1 MSNWER
7 RAEVAI
13 KWFVIPAM
21 LFGIGFM
28 VIGPRLGGAKSDAE
42 QRPSDS
48 AKVNQQPIEPGRRE
62 WMPVSPPQVNVSVT
76 RKIVEEDPIPPIEGE
91 PPPVEIPD
99 DTTGDP
105 AGIGGMTPPTTGGD
119 QSGGTQTGGAETKP
133 ASEARTNG
141 AFRGIG
147 GRRF

>member
-1 MSNWER
+1 MSNWET

-21 LFGIGFM
+21 LFGIGYM
-28 VIGPRLGGAKSDAE
+28 VIGPRLGGE
-42 QRPSDS
+42 RQRSSAPRPEA
-48 AKVNQQPIEPGRRE
+48 AKVNQQPIQPGKRE

-76 RKIVEEDPIPPIEGE
+76 RKVEELDPIPPIEGE

-99 DTTGDP
+99 DSTGDP

-119 QSGGTQTGGAETKP
+119 QSGGTQTGGGEKP
-133 ASEARTNG
+133 ASEARANG
-141 AFRGIG
+141 AFKGIG
-147 GRRF
+147 GRGF